1 MAYELIALLT
11 DEATVTLG
19 QLGQELRQR
28 LSSDPPAE
36 VLLQGEANLVVRWS
50 EWAFR
55 FAYENDPQVLEE
67 SQEIAEHYGSSRSDD
82 SRIAACRRRITVMGD
97 ADPNMDQFND
107 YLFIEEVLMKLPGVI
122 LFDPQEKAFV
132 DQGRA

>member
-11 DEATVTLG
+11 DKAAVTLG
-19 QLGQELRQR
+19 QLSHELRQKF
-28 LSSDPPAE
+28 SSDPQAE
-36 VLLQGEANLVVRWS
+36 ILLQDEANLVVRWT

-55 FAYENDPQVLEE
+55 IAYEADPNVLEE
-67 SQEIAEHYGSSRSDD
+67 SREIAERYGASRPDESLL
-82 SRIAACRRRITVMGD
+82 AACRRRITVMGD
-97 ADPNMDQFND
+97 ADPNMDHFND

-122 LFDPQEKAFV
+122 LFDPQEKAFI